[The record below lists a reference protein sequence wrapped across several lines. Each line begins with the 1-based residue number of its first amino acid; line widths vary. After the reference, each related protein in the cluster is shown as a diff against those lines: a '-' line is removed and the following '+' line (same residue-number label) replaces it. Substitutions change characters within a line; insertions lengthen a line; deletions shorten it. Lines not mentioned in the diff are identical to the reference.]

1 MKKIVL
7 SIALWSTLAISAQT
21 KVIGYV
27 FEDANANGKK
37 DKKEKPIANVA
48 VSNGVDVVLTD
59 AWGKYELPVSDDTAI
74 FVIKP
79 EGYAFLLDEYNL
91 PQYYYL
97 HKPKGSPK
105 YFKYKGVEPT
115 GKLPKEVNFGLLP
128 QEEKSEFKAF
138 VFGDPQPYNLEE
150 MEYYKKAII
159 DEAKQQTSGISF
171 GISLGDIVG
180 DDLSLH
186 QPYKEVMKEMGL
198 PWYNVLGNHDMNY
211 DAEEDQYSDE
221 TFERNFGPA
230 NYAFNYGKAH
240 FIVLDDVLYPH
251 PITKKGYWGGFRKD
265 QLDFVRNNL
274 KLVDKTHLVVVSFHI
289 PLYVGD
295 EEHFDAKA
303 RQELLDLLAD
313 FDHVLL
319 LSAHMHMQGHQFY
332 GKEQGWKKDKLLH
345 EYNVGTTS
353 GDWYSGEYNEYNVPV
368 STMRDGTP
376 KGYAILSVK
385 DNTYLLDYK
394 VAGKSV
400 DYRMEVFLP
409 QVVADKKGGNSFV
422 YANIFMGTEFDEVE
436 YRIDQQEWK
445 KMARAATMD
454 PALYAKV
461 QKYDLSDTLL
471 DGKRPSN
478 PVNSPHLWSARIPA
492 NLSVGIHQVEIR
504 TKDMFERVFSTVKT
518 FRVES
523 RISK

>member
-1 MKKIVL
+1 MKNFIVSLALL
-7 SIALWSTLAISAQT
+7 SSLALCAQN
-21 KVIGYV
+21 KAVGYV

-37 DKKEKPIANVA
+37 DRKEKPLANVA
-48 VSNGVDVVLTD
+48 VSNGTEVVLTD
-59 AWGKYELPVSDDTAI
+59 ANGKYELPVSEDNPI

-79 EGYAFLLDEYNL
+79 AGYGFALDEYNL
-91 PQYYYL
+91 PRYFYM

-105 YFKYKGVEPT
+105 HFKYKGIEPT
-115 GKLPKEVNFGLLP
+115 GKLPKEINFGLLS
-128 QEEKSEFKAF
+128 QEESKEFKAF
-138 VFGDPQPYNLEE
+138 VFGDPQPYTMAE
-150 MEYYKKAII
+150 MEYYKKAIV
-159 DEAKQQTSGISF
+159 DEAKQQKEGISF

-186 QPYKEVMKEMGL
+186 QPYKEVMKGMGL

-211 DAEEDQYSDE
+211 DATEDIHSDE

-274 KLVDKTHLVVVSFHI
+274 KVVDKDRLIVVSFHI

-295 EEHFDAKA
+295 EQHFDAKA
-303 RQELLDLLAD
+303 RQELLDILAD

-319 LSAHMHMQGHQFY
+319 LSAHMHTQTHQFY
-332 GKEQGWKKDKLLH
+332 GKKHGWNKAKLLH

-353 GDWYSGEYNEYNVPV
+353 GDWYSGEYNEENVPV
-368 STMRDGTP
+368 ATMRDGTP
-376 KGYAILSVK
+376 KGYAILSVN
-385 DNTYLLDYK
+385 DNTYELDYK
-394 VAGKSV
+394 VAGKSE
-400 DYRMEVFLP
+400 DYRMEIFLP

-445 KMARAATMD
+445 KMNREVTLD

-461 QKYDLSDTLL
+461 QKYDLSQTLV

-492 NLSVGIHQVEIR
+492 NLPVGTHQVEIR
-504 TKDMFERVFSTVKT
+504 TKDMFQRVFSTVKT
-518 FRVES
+518 FRVEA
-523 RISK
+523 RAQK

>member
-1 MKKIVL
+1 MKNIVL
-7 SIALWSTLAISAQT
+7 SIALLTSLVVGAQT

-27 FEDANANGKK
+27 FEDANANGIK
-37 DKKEKPIANVA
+37 DKKERPLVNVA
-48 VSNGVDVVLTD
+48 VSNGTEVVLTD
-59 AWGKYELPVSDDTAI
+59 AQGKYELPLSDDNPI

-79 EGYAFLLDEYNL
+79 AGYGFLLDEYNL
-91 PQYYYL
+91 PRYYYM

-105 YFKYKGVEPT
+105 HFKYKGIEPT

-128 QEEKSEFKAF
+128 QEENNDFKAF
-138 VFGDPQPYNLEE
+138 VFGDPQPYTMAE
-150 MEYYKKAII
+150 MEYYKRAIV
-159 DEAKQQTSGISF
+159 DEAKERTAGISF

-186 QPYKEVMKEMGL
+186 QPYKEVMKEIGL

-211 DAEEDQYSDE
+211 DATEDIHSDE

-251 PITKKGYWGGFRKD
+251 PITQKGYWGGFRKD

-274 KLVDKTHLVVVSFHI
+274 KLVDKDHLIVVSFHI
-289 PLYVGD
+289 PLYVG
-295 EEHFDAKA
+295 EEKHFDAKA
-303 RQELLDLLAD
+303 RQELLDVLAE
-313 FDHVLL
+313 FDNVLL
-319 LSAHMHMQGHQFY
+319 LSAHMHTQTHQFY
-332 GKEQGWKKDKLLH
+332 GKEQGWNKTKLLH

-353 GDWYSGEYNEYNVPV
+353 GDWYSGEYNEENVPV

-385 DNTYLLDYK
+385 GNTYELDYK
-394 VAGKSV
+394 VAGKSE

-409 QVVADKKGGNSFV
+409 QVIADKKGGNSYV

-445 KMARAATMD
+445 KMNREVTLD

-461 QKYDLSDTLL
+461 QKYDLSQTLV

-478 PVNSPHLWSARIPA
+478 PVNSPHLWGARIPS

-504 TKDMFERVFSTVKT
+504 TKDMFQRVFSTIKT
-518 FRVES
+518 FRVEA
-523 RISK
+523 RAQK

>member
-1 MKKIVL
+1 MKKIIL
-7 SIALWSTLAISAQT
+7 SIAFLFSLAVGAQD

-27 FEDANANGKK
+27 YEDVNANGKK
-37 DKKEKPIANVA
+37 DKKDRPIAEVA
-48 VSNGVDVVLTD
+48 VSNGTTVVLTD
-59 AWGKYELPVSDDTAI
+59 EQGKYELPLSDDNPI

-79 EGYAFLLDEYNL
+79 TGYRFALDEYNL
-91 PQYYYL
+91 PKYYYM
-97 HKPKGSPK
+97 HKPKGAPK
-105 YFKYKGVEPT
+105 HLKYSGIAPT

-128 QEEKSEFKAF
+128 QTEYNDFKAF
-138 VFGDPQPYNLEE
+138 VFGDPQPYTMEE
-150 MEYYKKAII
+150 MDYYKRAIV
-159 DEAKQQTSGISF
+159 DEAKQHTAGISF

-186 QPYKEVMKEMGL
+186 QPYKEVMKEINL

-211 DAEEDQYSDE
+211 DVEEDRYSDE

-230 NYAFNYGKAH
+230 NYAFNYGNAH
-240 FIVLDDVLYPH
+240 FIVLDDILYPH
-251 PITKKGYWGGFRKD
+251 PVTKKGYWGGFRKD

-274 KLVDKTHLVVVSFHI
+274 KFVEKDRLIVVAFHI

-295 EEHFDAKA
+295 EKHFDAQA
-303 RQELLDLLAD
+303 RQELLDALAD

-319 LSAHMHMQGHQFY
+319 LSAHMHMQTHQFY
-332 GKEQGWKKDKLLH
+332 GKEHGWNKDQLLH

-353 GDWYSGEYNEYNVPV
+353 GDWYSGEYNEDNLPV

-385 DNTYLLDYK
+385 NNAYVLDYK
-394 VAGKSV
+394 VAGKPD
-400 DYRMEVFLP
+400 DYRMEVFMP

-422 YANIFMGTEFDEVE
+422 YANVFMGTEFDVVE
-436 YRIDQQEWK
+436 YRFDQQEWK
-445 KMARAATMD
+445 KMKREVTLD

-492 NLSVGIHQVEIR
+492 NLSVGTHQVEIR

-523 RISK
+523 RTSK

>member
-1 MKKIVL
+1 MRNFIV
-7 SIALWSTLAISAQT
+7 SIAFLSSLVVGAQN

-27 FEDANANGKK
+27 FEDTNANGKK
-37 DKKEKPIANVA
+37 ENKEKPIANVA
-48 VSNGVDVVLTD
+48 VSNGVEVVLTD
-59 AWGKYELPVSDDTAI
+59 AQGKYELPVSEDNPI

-79 EGYAFLLDEYNL
+79 AGYGFLLDEYNL
-91 PQYYYL
+91 PRYYYM
-97 HKPKGSPK
+97 HKPNGSPK
-105 YFKYKGVEPT
+105 HLKYKGVEPT

-128 QEEKSEFKAF
+128 QVENDEFKAF
-138 VFGDPQPYNLEE
+138 VFGDPQPYTMEE
-150 MEYYKKAII
+150 MEYYKRAIV
-159 DEAKQQTSGISF
+159 DEAKQQTTGISF

-186 QPYKEVMKEMGL
+186 QPYKEVMKAMGL

-211 DAEEDQYSDE
+211 DAEEDRFADE

-274 KLVDKTHLVVVSFHI
+274 KVVDKDRLIVVSFHI

-295 EEHFDAKA
+295 EKHFDAQA
-303 RQELLDLLAD
+303 RQELLDALAE

-319 LSAHMHMQGHQFY
+319 LSAHMHTQTHQFY
-332 GKEQGWKKDKLLH
+332 GKEQGWNKPKLLH

-353 GDWYSGEYNEYNVPV
+353 GDWYSGEYNEENVPV

-376 KGYAILSVK
+376 KGYAILTVK
-385 DNTYLLDYK
+385 DNKYELDYK
-394 VAGKSV
+394 VAGKPE

-422 YANIFMGTEFDEVE
+422 YANIFMGTEFDEVD
-436 YRIDQQEWK
+436 YRIDGQEWK
-445 KMARAATMD
+445 KMNRAVTMD

-461 QKYDLSDTLL
+461 QKYDLSPTLV

-478 PVNSPHLWSARIPA
+478 PVDSPHLWSARIPS
-492 NLSVGIHQVEIR
+492 NLSVGTHQVEVR
-504 TKDMFERVFSTVKT
+504 TKDMFQRVFSTVKT
-518 FRVES
+518 FRVEA
-523 RISK
+523 RAKQ